1 MPADRTAW
9 AYFDTSALVKCYVE
23 EQGTAEAMRLVRGHT
38 VLSST
43 LAPIE
48 LTGALRRQAAS
59 GALTRHQRDQALLR
73 FQADRAQW
81 TLLEMDSHVLARA
94 EALAGATPIKTLDA
108 VHLASAL
115 VFQSETSLHPSFIT
129 GDAQQRRAADAL
141 GLDVV
146 FVG

>member
-1 MPADRTAW
+1 MPADLATW
-9 AYFDTSALVKCYVE
+9 AYFDTSVLVKCYVE
-23 EQGTAEAMRLVRGHT
+23 EQGTAQAMSLVSRHA
-38 VLSST
+38 VLSSV

-48 LTGALRRQAAS
+48 LTGALRRQEAS
-59 GALTRHQRDQALLR
+59 GVLTRRQRHRALLR
-73 FQADRAQW
+73 FEADRAQW

-94 EALAGATPIKTLDA
+94 EALAGAAPVKTLDA
-108 VHLASAL
+108 LHLASAL
-115 VFQSETSLHPSFIT
+115 VFQSETSLHPPFIT

>member
-1 MPADRTAW
+1 MPADLTAW
-9 AYFDTSALVKCYVE
+9 AYFDTSVLVKCYVE
-23 EQGTAEAMRLVRGHT
+23 EPGTVEAMRLIRRHT

-48 LTGALRRQAAS
+48 LTGALRRQEAS
-59 GALTRHQRDQALLR
+59 GALTRRQRDHALLR

-94 EALAGATPIKTLDA
+94 EGLAGAAPVKTLDA
-108 VHLASAL
+108 LHLASAL
-115 VFQSETSLHPSFIT
+115 VFQSETSLRPPFIT

-141 GLDVV
+141 GLNVV

>member
-1 MPADRTAW
+1 MPADRTVW
-9 AYFDTSALVKCYVE
+9 AYFDTSVLVKCYVE
-23 EQGTAEAMRLVRGHT
+23 EQGTSEAMRLIRRHT
-38 VLSST
+38 VLSSA

-48 LTGALRRQAAS
+48 LTSALRRQEAS
-59 GALTRHQRDQALLR
+59 KALTRRQHEHALQR
-73 FQADRAQW
+73 FQADRAHF

-115 VFQSETSLHPSFIT
+115 VFQSETSLRPSFIT

>member
-1 MPADRTAW
+1 MPADLTTW

-23 EQGTAEAMRLVRGHT
+23 EQGTAEAMSLVRRHA
-38 VLSST
+38 VLSSI

-48 LTGALRRQAAS
+48 LTGALRRQQAG
-59 GALTRHQRDQALLR
+59 GALTRRQRDQVLLR

-81 TLLEMDSHVLARA
+81 TLLEMDVHVLARA
-94 EALAGATPIKTLDA
+94 EALVGAAPVKTLDA
-108 VHLASAL
+108 LHLASAL
-115 VFQSETSLHPSFIT
+115 VFQSETSLHPPFIT
-129 GDAQQRRAADAL
+129 GDVQQRRAADAL